1 MADNKLNYQQA
12 RRIRKSKFSDM
23 VLDQLAQQDTG
34 VFGAISKTI
43 SLRSQAKIK
52 GIKEKFD
59 PLNIIKFMTFG
70 SRFAPAI
77 AGKLMG
83 RSQKDIDYFTGRT
96 KSVVGGKGTA
106 EKINKLSDKGGADEG
121 INEQLAKIYS
131 FLKSSR
137 EDDVRLREQLKNQE
151 EEISS
156 EKERRHKELVDT
168 LQKLM
173 KHMNSGGT
181 ATAVKEETSMWDS
194 LWEKLKGLA
203 DLVSLMRNTLLE
215 IAKKV
220 GVKVAESLAS
230 AGRWGL
236 QAATAFA
243 ASGGL
248 TVTGVVAGGAALT
261 YGATKVLENMSDEQ
275 LQQLS
280 NDTGSE
286 TAIAAQA
293 ILSGRKTPEEVEAAK
308 QKANKLEKLLE
319 DAPFLTKYYNVGVRE
334 YLRETKKLPK
344 KEIDDLIGP
353 SSEPEPTA
361 VPVKKKEN
369 AVPEA
374 PEGQIF
380 DAEGNQ
386 IAGPKQERSKPK
398 PPPKSTQPKV
408 EPVQSPPASAPVSN
422 LTNQVNFANI
432 AANQTPDARSINR
445 TINNVTK
452 TEPKSGLRPIEISVR
467 NDEPTFMGLIV
478 DSTRMI

>member
-23 VLDQLAQQDTG
+23 VLDQLADPNKG
-34 VFGAISKTI
+34 LFGAIGKTI
-43 SLRSQAKIK
+43 SLRSEARIK
-52 GIKEKFD
+52 GFKEKFD

-70 SRFAPAI
+70 SRFAPAL

-96 KSVVGGKGTA
+96 KSVIGGRGTA
-106 EKINKLSDKGGADEG
+106 EKINKLSGEGGDEG

-181 ATAVKEETSMWDS
+181 ATATKEETSMWDS

-203 DLVSLMRNTLLE
+203 DLVSLMKNTLLE

-236 QAATAFA
+236 KAATAFA

-248 TVTGVVAGGAALT
+248 TVTGVIAGGAGLT
-261 YGATKVLENMSDEQ
+261 YSATKVLENMSDEQ

-293 ILSGRKTPEEVEAAK
+293 ILSGRKTPEQIEADK

-334 YLRETKKLPK
+334 YLRDTKKLPK

-380 DAEGNQ
+380 DVEGNL
-386 IAGPKQERSKPK
+386 ISGPQQERSKPK

-432 AANQTPDARSINR
+432 AANQTPDASSINR

>member
-23 VLDQLAQQDTG
+23 VLDQLADPNKG
-34 VFGAISKTI
+34 LFGAIGKTI
-43 SLRSQAKIK
+43 SLRSEARIK
-52 GIKEKFD
+52 GFKEKFD

-70 SRFAPAI
+70 SRFAPAL

-96 KSVVGGKGTA
+96 KSVIGGRGTA
-106 EKINKLSDKGGADEG
+106 EKINKLSGEGGDEG

-156 EKERRHKELVDT
+156 EKERRHKELIDT

-203 DLVSLMRNTLLE
+203 DLVSLMKNTLLE

-248 TVTGVVAGGAALT
+248 TVTGVIAGGAALT

-275 LQQLS
+275 LQELS
-280 NDTGSE
+280 NDTGSD

-334 YLRETKKLPK
+334 YLRDTKKLPK

-369 AVPEA
+369 AIPEA

-398 PPPKSTQPKV
+398 PTPSPPAAQ
-408 EPVQSPPASAPVSN
+408 PVQSPPTSAPVSN
-422 LTNQVNFANI
+422 LTNEVNFGKI
-432 AANQTPDARSINR
+432 TANQTGDTSSINR
-445 TINNVTK
+445 TVNNVTK
-452 TEPKSGLRPIEISVR
+452 TQPKSGLRPIEISVR